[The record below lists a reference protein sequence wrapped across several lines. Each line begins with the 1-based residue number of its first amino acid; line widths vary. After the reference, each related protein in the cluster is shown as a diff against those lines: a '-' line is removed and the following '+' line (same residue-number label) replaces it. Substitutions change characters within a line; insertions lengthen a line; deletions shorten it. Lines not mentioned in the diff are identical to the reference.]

1 MHDAIHHGA
10 GNSEEDGIN
19 DPRTFS
25 QNPNQKPNKKRG
37 ARRVQIEARVN
48 ELNRKPGTRQESVMI
63 RSAIIASALVLAS
76 TAHAETL
83 KRDINGIEPGMK
95 FEQAEAIA
103 QGQNQTVRCER
114 ENGFRDFDFNF
125 RGWLDCHYLNNASAP
140 TFQVGPYSHKV
151 LAISA
156 ITSGTKTAEQAL
168 PDICR
173 QFTTECS
180 HVAVNTPIA
189 LGNGVVLTVSQG
201 DGGYVVSLRHNDLIS
216 HEPSLRPPP
225 ARSHGSMTD

>member
-1 MHDAIHHGA
+1 
-10 GNSEEDGIN
+10 
-19 DPRTFS
+19 
-25 QNPNQKPNKKRG
+25 
-37 ARRVQIEARVN
+37 
-48 ELNRKPGTRQESVMI
+48 MI
-63 RSAIIASALVLAS
+63 RSAFIASVLVLAN

-83 KRDINGIEPGMK
+83 KRDISGIEPGMK

-103 QGQNQTVRCER
+103 QAQNQTVRCER
-114 ENGFRDFDFNF
+114 ENGVRDFDFGF
-125 RGWLDCHYLNNASAP
+125 RGWLDCHYLDNANAP

-151 LAISA
+151 LSISA

-189 LGNGVVLTVSQG
+189 LGNGVVLIVSQESG
-201 DGGYVVSLRHNDLIS
+201 AYAVSLRHNDLI
-216 HEPSLRPPP
+216 HQEPSLRPPP
-225 ARSHGSMTD
+225 ARAHGGMSD